1 MGGTWPLR
9 DDFLR
14 KVVELGLCLVPMTI
28 QHTCTPHVIL
38 KLLSVCLYLL
48 LKKYLKSRDHPGAYY
63 GTWLRGN
70 VGKCLLNDFEFCV
83 SYNWA
88 LKKTQASPFFKMKKT
103 EIRKGLCLVQYYV
116 VICISICSKSI
127 Y

>member
-14 KVVELGLCLVPMTI
+14 KVVELGLCLVPMMI

-38 KLLSVCLYLL
+38 KLLSVCLHLL
-48 LKKYLKSRDHPGAYY
+48 LKKYLKSRDHPGACH

-70 VGKCLLNDFEFCV
+70 VGKCLLNDFEF
-83 SYNWA
+83 S
-88 LKKTQASPFFKMKKT
+88 
-103 EIRKGLCLVQYYV
+103 
-116 VICISICSKSI
+116 IS
-127 Y
+127 